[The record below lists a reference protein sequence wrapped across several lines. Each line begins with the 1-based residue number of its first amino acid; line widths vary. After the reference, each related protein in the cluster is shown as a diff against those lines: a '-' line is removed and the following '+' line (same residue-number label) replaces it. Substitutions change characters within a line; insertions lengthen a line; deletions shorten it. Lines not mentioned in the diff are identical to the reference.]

1 MLSIVL
7 ESGNT
12 LIKSWEK
19 LAETEGGIA
28 DIKVDDDVKNFM
40 SSIFSTIMFG
50 RYDIAEKALFSK
62 CRDLMEASHYPE
74 EPNGCPFYR

>member
-1 MLSIVL
+1 ML

-12 LIKSWEK
+12 LVKSWEK

-40 SSIFSTIMFG
+40 SSILSIVMFG
-50 RYDIAEKALFSK
+50 RYDIAEKDLLSK
-62 CRDLMEASHYPE
+62 CRDLMEASHFPE
-74 EPNGCPFYR
+74 EPSGRPFYR